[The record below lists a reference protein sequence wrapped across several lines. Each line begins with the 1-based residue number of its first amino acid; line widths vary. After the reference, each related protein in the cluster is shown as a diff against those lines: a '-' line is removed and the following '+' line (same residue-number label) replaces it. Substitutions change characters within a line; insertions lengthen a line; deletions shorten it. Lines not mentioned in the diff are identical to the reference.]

1 MPIRDCPPLGDEL
14 WNSLRASENVKLA
27 GQNKCVSNIDTLK
40 LWSDAAK
47 MLGYMRPGEDFKPL
61 PRNPAKAKNKRVK
74 WRKGEKQEFAEL
86 AEMVE
91 TLKKSGKYVK
101 KTKIVPTP
109 SQEQIPPKADL
120 NEKSSSLNQNQ
131 PKKNDVESDT
141 WEPERFATEDS
152 PKSDVEEISESEEDD
167 TAGFRRF
174 LNQQNLKQDQPFFSP
189 RSDTQE
195 PETEGFS
202 DTESE
207 PRVDAND
214 FLSTRS
220 EGEESEDDTAG
231 FRRFLN
237 QQNLKQDQPFF
248 SPRSDTQEPETE
260 GFSDT
265 ESEPRVD
272 ANDFLSTRSE
282 GEESEDDTA
291 AITPHILL
299 QSEGEETDSESI
311 SDDEYTISH
320 TVEDGEIVPNY
331 AGIFEKKGDVIKAI
345 DSILKKDEKLSEPY
359 ITLELYYNLL
369 NSYVEKKDIEKILN
383 VAINIYKVILP
394 KIKDDEKKMLKET
407 LRKLINKI
415 LSFPEFEEYSDE
427 LDQDRRFFLDTMDT
441 YDTSYKGDVSGYES
455 GVDSAPK
462 PQSEEGYESSSDESS
477 SDESAPQ
484 DEFGGFKLPTQQ
496 EDVSQGYES
505 GVDSAPKPQ
514 SDESSSDESDDVT
527 GYVDSAPKLNVDES
541 QLIIFRDLIASKFI
555 NSYALHLEQKGD
567 DFTPF
572 LNSFLPEPIQDESL
586 TILIDT
592 AAEVVDNDNYS
603 KELKQLAE
611 NVLVFIAKKYEED
624 DEIKTFVEK
633 MEDQDS
639 VKRHLSDLNEPYP
652 NLQKDIAEE
661 FPFYEIR
668 FAKKKTC
675 SQFVPG
681 QYSKEKMY
689 HKKHPLFAKKTY
701 FDVCEKA
708 NCQNKQQPNKYGNE
722 VYKCVD
728 K

>member
-152 PKSDVEEISESEEDD
+152 PKSDVEEISESE
-167 TAGFRRF
+167 
-174 LNQQNLKQDQPFFSP
+174 
-189 RSDTQE
+189 
-195 PETEGFS
+195 
-202 DTESE
+202 
-207 PRVDAND
+207 
-214 FLSTRS
+214 
-220 EGEESEDDTAG
+220 EDDTAG

>member
-220 EGEESEDDTAG
+220 EGEESEDDTA
-231 FRRFLN
+231 
-237 QQNLKQDQPFF
+237 
-248 SPRSDTQEPETE
+248 
-260 GFSDT
+260 
-265 ESEPRVD
+265 
-272 ANDFLSTRSE
+272 
-282 GEESEDDTA
+282 

-427 LDQDRRFFLDTMDT
+427 LDQDRRFFLDNMDT

>member
-220 EGEESEDDTAG
+220 EGEESEDDTA
-231 FRRFLN
+231 
-237 QQNLKQDQPFF
+237 
-248 SPRSDTQEPETE
+248 
-260 GFSDT
+260 
-265 ESEPRVD
+265 
-272 ANDFLSTRSE
+272 
-282 GEESEDDTA
+282 

-415 LSFPEFEEYSDE
+415 LSFPEFEKYSKSDE